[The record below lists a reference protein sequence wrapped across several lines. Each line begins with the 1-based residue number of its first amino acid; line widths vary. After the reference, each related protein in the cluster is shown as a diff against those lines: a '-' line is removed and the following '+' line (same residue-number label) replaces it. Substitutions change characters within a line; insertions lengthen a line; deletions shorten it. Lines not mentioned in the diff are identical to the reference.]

1 MRVLYVAN
9 NYPPHII
16 GGAELIAHRHAKE
29 IAALGIECCVFAG
42 DHSGSGPP
50 CSIRKDFFEGLTVFR
65 VALSGAQTAW
75 QRANFKN
82 PEIDRL
88 FADALIELKP
98 HVVHFHNL
106 PGLSVDLIDIARRAG
121 CHTIL
126 TVHDHWGFC
135 HRQTLTRLD
144 GSICRDFS
152 ACRSCLP
159 HFIDLDG
166 TDQPIE
172 ARNEYVRQRLKG
184 LDWLLSPSSYLA
196 DQYMAAAMAPANV
209 GVLGYGVDLRLFSP
223 KRTMSNTSSLVQF
236 GVACY
241 LGEHKGIRVILDAVA
256 RLPSDLPIKLTFA
269 GKGPLKD
276 NIIAF
281 IEQHP
286 NGRMISYAGD
296 ISPDSMSSFYHSMD
310 VFISASV
317 WPENQPL
324 TIMESM
330 ASGLAVIATNCG
342 GSPELVTHARTGFLV
357 EPERED
363 ELAHAMLA
371 YAVNPETARRHGQA
385 GTRCMAA
392 RGLQHTV
399 RRLVTLYHELAQ
411 QIN

>member
-16 GGAELIAHRHAKE
+16 GGAELIAHRHAK
-29 IAALGIECCVFAG
+29 ALATLGIECCVFAG
-42 DHSGSGPP
+42 NHSGSSPP
-50 CSIRKDFFEGLTVFR
+50 CSISKDLFEGLTVFR
-65 VALSGAQTAW
+65 IALSEAQTSY

-82 PEIDRL
+82 PQIDSL

-98 HVVHFHNL
+98 QVVHFHNL

-121 CHTIL
+121 CRTIL

-172 ARNEYVRQRLKG
+172 VRNEYVRQRLTG

-196 DQYMAAAMAPANV
+196 GQYLAAGISPNNV
-209 GVLGYGVDLRLFSP
+209 GIIGYGIDLRLFSP
-223 KRTMSNTSSLVQF
+223 ERTMNNTSSLVQF

-256 RLPSDLPIKLTFA
+256 RLPPDLPIRLTFA

-286 NGRMISYAGD
+286 NGRLVSYAGD
-296 ISPDSMSSFYHSMD
+296 ISPDSMSRFYNSMN

-330 ASGLAVIATNCG
+330 ASGLAIIATNCG
-342 GSPELVTHARTGFLV
+342 GSPELVTHGRTGLLV
-357 EPERED
+357 EPARED
-363 ELAHAMLA
+363 QLAHAMLG
-371 YAVNPETARRHGQA
+371 YAVAPETARRHGEA
-385 GTRCMAA
+385 GARCISAQ
-392 RGLQHTV
+392 GLQHTV
-399 RRLVTLYHELAQ
+399 RRINALYHELAQ
-411 QIN
+411 QID